1 MKYYI
6 IAGETSGDLH
16 GANLIKE
23 IKNNDA
29 NSIFRFWGGEL
40 MQEQSKGLVKH
51 YKDYSFMG
59 FLEVFTNAIQIF
71 KNIKFC
77 KKDIKNY
84 NPDVIIYIDY
94 PGFNLRI
101 AKWAKQNNYKNYY
114 YISPKIWIWK
124 ENRINSIKRDIDK
137 MFVILPFEKK
147 FYEKKHN
154 YQVDYVGNPLLDAIK
169 KQANT
174 IKSIT
179 FKKKEFILKNK
190 LKGLPIIA
198 VLPGS
203 RDQEIKKM
211 LPVMIKAA
219 SRFKTHQLV
228 IAGAPNKEKKYYQSI
243 LKNNN
248 IINTRLKIVI
258 NDTYNLLN
266 FSKVALVTSGT
277 ATLETALFK
286 IPQVVCYKTSPT
298 SYFIG
303 KILIKNLK
311 YISLVNL
318 ILDKSVVTELIQ
330 NNCNV
335 TRLEIEIKKILKGK
349 HRNDMIE
356 NYNKLEDK
364 IGESGASK
372 RTAKLIKEYLAN

>member
-16 GANLIKE
+16 GANLIKV

-29 NSIFRFWGGEL
+29 NSVFRFWGGEL

-59 FLEVFTNAIQIF
+59 FLEVFTNAIQIL

-179 FKKKEFILKNK
+179 FKKKEFVLKNK

-219 SRFKTHQLV
+219 SRFKTYQLV

-349 HRNDMIE
+349 HRNEMIE

-364 IGESGASK
+364 IGKSGASK

>member
-1 MKYYI
+1 LKYYI

-179 FKKKEFILKNK
+179 FKKKEFVLKNK

-349 HRNDMIE
+349 HRNEMIE

-364 IGESGASK
+364 IGKSGASK

>member
-1 MKYYI
+1 LKYYI

-59 FLEVFTNAIQIF
+59 FLEVFTNAIQIL

-179 FKKKEFILKNK
+179 FKKKEFVLKNK

-349 HRNDMIE
+349 HRNEMIE

-364 IGESGASK
+364 IGKSGASK

>member
-179 FKKKEFILKNK
+179 FKKKEFVLKNK

-364 IGESGASK
+364 IGKSGASK

>member
-1 MKYYI
+1 
-6 IAGETSGDLH
+6 
-16 GANLIKE
+16 
-23 IKNNDA
+23 
-29 NSIFRFWGGEL
+29 
-40 MQEQSKGLVKH
+40 
-51 YKDYSFMG
+51 
-59 FLEVFTNAIQIF
+59 
-71 KNIKFC
+71 
-77 KKDIKNY
+77 
-84 NPDVIIYIDY
+84 
-94 PGFNLRI
+94 
-101 AKWAKQNNYKNYY
+101 
-114 YISPKIWIWK
+114 
-124 ENRINSIKRDIDK
+124 

-179 FKKKEFILKNK
+179 FKKKEFVLKNK

-364 IGESGASK
+364 IGKSGASK

>member
-1 MKYYI
+1 LKYYI

-179 FKKKEFILKNK
+179 FKKKEFVLKNK

-219 SRFKTHQLV
+219 SRFKTYQLV

-349 HRNDMIE
+349 HRNEMIE

-364 IGESGASK
+364 IGKSGASK

>member
-179 FKKKEFILKNK
+179 FKKKEFVLKNK

-219 SRFKTHQLV
+219 SRFKTYQLV

-349 HRNDMIE
+349 HRNEMIE

-364 IGESGASK
+364 IGKSGASK

>member
-29 NSIFRFWGGEL
+29 NSVFRFWGGEL

-179 FKKKEFILKNK
+179 FKKKEFVLKNK

-219 SRFKTHQLV
+219 SRFKTYQLV

-335 TRLEIEIKKILKGK
+335 TRLEIEIKKIL
-349 HRNDMIE
+349 
-356 NYNKLEDK
+356 
-364 IGESGASK
+364 
-372 RTAKLIKEYLAN
+372 

>member
-1 MKYYI
+1 LKYYI

-59 FLEVFTNAIQIF
+59 FLEVFTNAIQIL

-179 FKKKEFILKNK
+179 FKKKEFVLKNK

-364 IGESGASK
+364 IGKSGASK

>member
-179 FKKKEFILKNK
+179 FKKKEFVLKNK

-349 HRNDMIE
+349 HRNEMIE

-364 IGESGASK
+364 IGKSGASK